1 MKGKRTMEHVTIMGA
16 ARRCGVSNKTIQ
28 RAIRAGTLLAHYP
41 QPNRCE
47 IAVSDLEIFTAR
59 QRSGHVQTATE
70 ERLIALEVRIQHLE
84 DLVVELLSRQEGAKP
99 KRTGKARER
108 TTGLLPKQLV
118 SLLVFARHHN
128 VPETRAL
135 THVDIR
141 LLPAK
146 RGEWTDHDGSTVML
160 ALDAKGRA
168 AFHQLYH
175 GSSPFIEC
183 KRCPH

>member
-1 MKGKRTMEHVTIMGA
+1 MEYVTIMEA
-16 ARRCGVSNKTIQ
+16 ARRCGVSDKTIQ

-47 IAVSDLEIFTAR
+47 IMVSDLEVFRAG
-59 QRSGHVQTATE
+59 QRSGHIQIATE
-70 ERLIALEVRIQHLE
+70 ERLIALEVRIRHLE
-84 DLVVELLSRQEGAKP
+84 DLVVEMLSRQKGAEP

-108 TTGLLPKQLV
+108 TTGLLPKQFV

-135 THVDIR
+135 THVDIG

-146 RGEWTDHDGSTVML
+146 QGEWMDHDGSTVML

-175 GSSPFIEC
+175 GSPPFVEC
-183 KRCPH
+183 KQCPH